1 MNGTGWVHSIQTMG
15 TLDGPGVR
23 FVVFTQG
30 CNLCCGCC
38 HNPDTRDR
46 QGGTQYDAVELAERA
61 MRYRTYFGERGGVTV
76 SGGEPLLQAGFVKD
90 FFEACRER
98 GLNTCLDTSGSI
110 LNDEVKALL
119 SVTDR
124 VLLDVKYPTD
134 EQYRAYVGCGI
145 DTPLAFLDY
154 LDEQGIATTLR
165 QVIIPTLNDT
175 EQNVTFLKELVAVHR
190 CIDTVELLP
199 FKKLCTVKYEQMGQ
213 AFRFA
218 AYDEP
223 AKTLVDDVQ
232 KQIEAAMCR

>member
-1 MNGTGWVHSIQTMG
+1 SVQTMG
-15 TLDGPGVR
+15 TLDGPGIR

-30 CNLCCGCC
+30 CNLRCGCC
-38 HNPDTRDR
+38 HNPDTWDR

-61 MRYRTYFGERGGVTV
+61 MRYREYFGDQGGVTV
-76 SGGEPLLQAGFVKD
+76 SGGEPLLQAGFVKA
-90 FFEACRER
+90 FFEACHER

-110 LNDEVKALL
+110 FSDEIKALL

-145 DTPLAFLDY
+145 ETPLAFLDY

-175 EQNVTFLKELVAVHR
+175 EQNLAFLKELVAAHP

-223 AKTLVDDVQ
+223 ARTLVDNMQ

>member
-1 MNGTGWVHSIQTMG
+1 M
-15 TLDGPGVR
+15 
-23 FVVFTQG
+23 
-30 CNLCCGCC
+30 
-38 HNPDTRDR
+38 
-46 QGGTQYDAVELAERA
+46 
-61 MRYRTYFGERGGVTV
+61 
-76 SGGEPLLQAGFVKD
+76 
-90 FFEACRER
+90 
-98 GLNTCLDTSGSI
+98 
-110 LNDEVKALL
+110 L

-175 EQNVTFLKELVAVHR
+175 EQNVIFLKELVAAHR

-223 AKTLVDDVQ
+223 AKTLVDDMQ